1 MLLWSR
7 KHQRI
12 AWGIFALFFIPLFA
26 LPFLALILA
35 AFTKQW
41 NGAFPSVMTFSNISG
56 AFHGDAVD
64 ALTTSL
70 TTAMVSSIIA
80 LTLGTWAAISITQIR
95 SRVAKGVIQT
105 VFMLPIAVPSVVV
118 GLSLLVAFSQGAI
131 LLNGTKTIVI
141 MAHTIL
147 VTAFAYQQVTAALTR
162 LDPAFE
168 QAAASLGARPAY
180 ALFRVKLPL
189 LLPALTG
196 SLGLCFALSMGELGA
211 TALVYPAQWTT
222 LPVRIFGM
230 DERGKTF
237 AAAAVTLVMML
248 ITLAV
253 LMAVSRVRTKANYR

>member
-1 MLLWSR
+1 MLLWSP
-7 KHQRI
+7 KHQKI
-12 AWGIFALFFIPLFA
+12 AWAVFAFFFIPLFA
-26 LPFLALILA
+26 LPFLALVLA

-41 NGAFPSVMTFSNISG
+41 NGAFPSALTFSNISG
-56 AFHGDAVD
+56 AFNGDPFN

-70 TTAMVSSIIA
+70 TTAMVSSLIA
-80 LTLGTWAAISITQIR
+80 LLLGTWAAIVVSQVR

-105 VFMLPIAVPSVVV
+105 LFMLPLAVPSVVV
-118 GLSLLVAFSQGAI
+118 GLSLLVTFSQGAI

-147 VTAFAYQQVTAALTR
+147 VTAYAYQSVAAALTR
-162 LDPAFE
+162 LDPAYE

-180 ALFRVKLPL
+180 TLLRVKLPL

-211 TALVYPAQWTT
+211 TALVYPPQWTT
-222 LPVRIFGM
+222 LPVRIFAM
-230 DERGKTF
+230 EDRGKTF